1 MTLKD
6 ELKSSQ
12 RCMRDIS
19 LTFTRGTFDFSCL
32 NWYTDQRLLQMSRGN
47 VTLCKRAKFEFE
59 TRNDLHVFLFFI
71 GFVYKENLS
80 VPDRDK
86 LIQL

>member
-1 MTLKD
+1 
-6 ELKSSQ
+6 
-12 RCMRDIS
+12 
-19 LTFTRGTFDFSCL
+19 
-32 NWYTDQRLLQMSRGN
+32 MSRGN

>member
-12 RCMRDIS
+12 RYTRDIS
-19 LTFTRGTFDFSCL
+19 LAFTRGTFDFSSL
-32 NWYTDQRLLQMSRGN
+32 NWDWPKTAATVQRK

-80 VPDRDK
+80 VPNRVK